1 MSRHQTRDEIE
12 LNQREEEAQA
22 AIDKLEM
29 QEAAL
34 EFELGQ
40 DIAEP
45 RKIQI
50 LHTLRVVSKALLIQQ
65 KELTHIKDMQI
76 KYVQM
81 ALRAYGADWGRQE
94 LSGPLFVFGFGF
106 GSRSVIASQTRF
118 IDRRWDLGT
127 FDFEQRARLALSEEA
142 RAMRLLKTYLEIV

>member
-76 KYVQM
+76 KSVQM
-81 ALRAYGADWGRQE
+81 ALRAYGAD
-94 LSGPLFVFGFGF
+94 
-106 GSRSVIASQTRF
+106 
-118 IDRRWDLGT
+118 
-127 FDFEQRARLALSEEA
+127 
-142 RAMRLLKTYLEIV
+142 